1 MRIRKISQSAA
12 IPGKIVNSPSD
23 STTETYSANYV
34 NNAIPEIKTSYNTS
48 TTEPYSCNY
57 INNLNTYS
65 TTEHRIGTW
74 INRKTNI

>member
-12 IPGKIVNSPSD
+12 IPGKIVNSPSE
-23 STTETYSANYV
+23 STTDAYSANYV
-34 NNAIPEIKTSYNTS
+34 NE
-48 TTEPYSCNY
+48 
-57 INNLNTYS
+57 LNTYS

>member
-23 STTETYSANYV
+23 STTETYS
-34 NNAIPEIKTSYNTS
+34 
-48 TTEPYSCNY
+48 CNY